1 MDSVTMDIAQ
11 LVGACANCI
20 ASGSATGHVISSDC
34 GAERIGR
41 TKFGCRWIKGR
52 SVNEQKER
60 PTAMKTERSIRNRA
74 VASLVCV
81 CAVCWIGAALHGRLH
96 EPPQPVA
103 TEKFATERVATER
116 VASEDRACRFEHAD
130 LPSDQTVS
138 LSLVVTSS
146 IIDFCDPSKIS
157 MERCWQSEASIS
169 SLPREATSPANLAL
183 TSLLALFGIKLKR
196 KRRRS
201 RYISRGT
208 VRRSVRRRVKKKRR

>member
-1 MDSVTMDIAQ
+1 
-11 LVGACANCI
+11 
-20 ASGSATGHVISSDC
+20 
-34 GAERIGR
+34 
-41 TKFGCRWIKGR
+41 
-52 SVNEQKER
+52 
-60 PTAMKTERSIRNRA
+60 MKTERSIRNQA

-81 CAVCWIGAALHGRLH
+81 CAVCWIGAVLHGRLH
-96 EPPQPVA
+96 EPPHPVA
-103 TEKFATERVATER
+103 TEKFATEQ

-146 IIDFCDPSKIS
+146 IIDFCDLSKIS
-157 MERCWQSEASIS
+157 MERCWQSARSIS

-208 VRRSVRRRVKKKRR
+208 VRRSVRRRVKKKRRQLR

>member
-1 MDSVTMDIAQ
+1 MDIAQ
-11 LVGACANCI
+11 LVGGCANCI
-20 ASGSATGHVISSDC
+20 ASGSATGHVILSDC
-34 GAERIGR
+34 GAERISR
-41 TKFGCRWIKGR
+41 TKFGCRWI

-60 PTAMKTERSIRNRA
+60 PTAMKMERSIRNQA

>member
-1 MDSVTMDIAQ
+1 MDIAQ
-11 LVGACANCI
+11 LVGGCANCI

-34 GAERIGR
+34 GAERISR
-41 TKFGCRWIKGR
+41 TKFGCRWI

-60 PTAMKTERSIRNRA
+60 PTAMKMERSIRNQA

-96 EPPQPVA
+96 EPPHPVA